1 MKIQI
6 DSEKLKSLLRD
17 FYNLTKMRIVVFDAD
32 IKEIA
37 SYPNHH
43 SSYCQILRK
52 NTTINE
58 KCLHCDKEA
67 CTISLKK
74 QATYTY
80 RCHAG
85 LVEAVSPILHENTV
99 LGYIMLGQV
108 LQTDDLKKSW
118 EETAAYLGQFS
129 LDLTRLKEAY
139 FRKKNLSPDI
149 INSASNIM
157 KACSRYLF
165 YAKMISLQNDD
176 LEWKLDRYIRDHLS
190 EELDAAT
197 LCTEFGIS
205 RNKLYEI
212 SELLYGCGVAEQVR
226 NLRLNRARQL
236 LESSDFPVSKIATL
250 CGIPDY
256 NYFTKVFKKHC
267 GITPR
272 DFRKKTTKK

>member
-1 MKIQI
+1 MP
-6 DSEKLKSLLRD
+6 S
-17 FYNLTKMRIVVFDAD
+17 
-32 IKEIA
+32 
-37 SYPNHH
+37 
-43 SSYCQILRK
+43 
-52 NTTINE
+52 IND

-67 CTISLKK
+67 CSISLNKR
-74 QATYTY
+74 ATYTY

-85 LVEAVSPILHENTV
+85 LVEAVTPLLHENTV

-108 LQTDDLKKSW
+108 LQTDDPNKSW
-118 EETAAYLGQFS
+118 SETEAYLKQFN
-129 LDLTRLKEAY
+129 LDLAGLKEAY

-157 KACSRYLF
+157 EACSIYLF

-190 EELDAAT
+190 EELDSTT
-197 LCTEFGIS
+197 LCAEFDIS

-212 SELLYGCGVAEQVR
+212 SDSLYGCGIAEQVR

-236 LESSDFPVSKIATL
+236 LESSDFPISKIATL

-256 NYFTKVFKKHC
+256 NYFTKVFKKYC

-272 DFRKKTTKK
+272 EFRKAAPKKYTKNHLW